1 MSNINLITW
10 AESYNV
16 IRFWSSPSS
25 WGIGPERSLLDKSL
39 KFTSRVYCSADTLI
53 KIFSTLSYRILHLH
67 DTPQVSKFSRY
78 VTNKFIVAKISRIYW
93 QESQTKRKMRN
104 ANDGR
109 THSFK
114 RCSKPPI
121 EEGIGPLI
129 SLHDISLQNSCF
141 VFLW

>member
-1 MSNINLITW
+1 MSRVLQCDQILKQSKFLRNRTWEVIARQIT
-10 AESYNV
+10 E
-16 IRFWSSPSS
+16 IH
-25 WGIGPERSLLDKSL
+25 
-39 KFTSRVYCSADTLI
+39 KFSRVYCSADTLI

-114 RCSKPPI
+114 RCSKPPT

-129 SLHDISLQNSCF
+129 SLHDISLQNNCLI
-141 VFLW
+141 FLW